1 MMNVY
6 AMINLK
12 TSYKK
17 VTEMKETIIQ
27 FGEGNFLRGF
37 FDYFLD
43 VMNKN
48 GFYDGKAVVIQPR
61 EGGKCALL
69 NTQECRYNLYLRGLE
84 NGEVKQEHHY
94 IESISR
100 CIDPYMNYDAYIS
113 LADNPDFRFIV
124 SNTTEAGITFDDTC
138 SFNDSPCK
146 GFPAKLTQLLY
157 RRYKNGFD
165 GFIFLP
171 CELIDNNGDE
181 LKKCILKYAEY
192 WGLSDGFINWVNKKN
207 TFANTLVDRIV
218 TGYPDDETKD
228 IHPDDK
234 FLDTA
239 EIFHLWVIE
248 GNFED
253 ELPLKET
260 GFNVVWTD
268 DAKPYK
274 KIKVRILNGAHTS
287 LVAGALLSGIETVGE
302 AMNDGVAA
310 AFLNK
315 CMKEEILPT
324 IGANDES
331 ISFANSVYDRFRN
344 PFIHHKW
351 RSIALNSVSKF
362 SVRVLPT
369 LLEYK
374 EQNGKNPKGLTLALA
389 NLIYFYKNDNP
400 DDAETVIETMKKD
413 SIADILKNESL
424 WQADLSDMTETVT
437 EYYNRIDTIG
447 AKETMKWILSE

>member
-1 MMNVY
+1 
-6 AMINLK
+6 
-12 TSYKK
+12 
-17 VTEMKETIIQ
+17 MKETIIQ

-48 GFYDGKAVVIQPR
+48 GLYDGKAVVIQPR
-61 EGGKCALL
+61 EGGKCAVL
-69 NTQECRYNLYLRGLE
+69 NAQNCTYNLYLRGIE
-84 NGEVKQEHHY
+84 NSEIKQEHHL
-94 IESISR
+94 IESISKG
-100 CIDPYMNYDAYIS
+100 IDPYKNYDEYIS
-113 LADNPDFRFIV
+113 LADNPNFRFVV
-124 SNTTEAGITFDDTC
+124 SNTTEAGISFDENCRFD
-138 SFNDSPCK
+138 DSPCK

-157 RRYKNGFD
+157 RRYTNGMD

-171 CELIDNNGDE
+171 CELIDSNGDE
-181 LKKCILKYAEY
+181 LKKCVLKYAEY
-192 WGLSDGFINWVNKKN
+192 WKLSDGFINWINEKN

-218 TGYPDDETKD
+218 TGYPSDKTAKL
-228 IHPDDK
+228 HPDDK

-248 GNFED
+248 GDFED
-253 ELPLKET
+253 KLPLKKA
-260 GFNVVWTD
+260 GFNVIWTD

-302 AMNDGVAA
+302 AMNNEVTYS
-310 AFLNK
+310 FLDR

-324 IGANDES
+324 IGKNDES
-331 ISFANSVYDRFRN
+331 ISFANSVFDRFRN

-374 EQNGKNPKGLTLALA
+374 KKFRVYPKCLTMALA
-389 NLIYFYKNDNP
+389 YLIYFYKNDAP
-400 DDAETVIETMKKD
+400 EDSAQVIKTMKND
-413 SIADILKNESL
+413 GIAEILANTAL
-424 WQADLSDMTETVT
+424 WQADLSDMTEIIT
-437 EYYNRIDTIG
+437 ECYNKLEELG
-447 AKETMKWILSE
+447 AKEAMKWILSE

>member
-1 MMNVY
+1 MR
-6 AMINLK
+6 
-12 TSYKK
+12 
-17 VTEMKETIIQ
+17 ETVIQ

-43 VMNKN
+43 VMNKQ
-48 GFYDGKAVVIQPR
+48 GLYDGKAVVIQPR
-61 EGGKCALL
+61 AGGKCALL
-69 NTQECRYNLYLRGLE
+69 NGQNSKYNLYLRGIE
-84 NGEVKQEHHY
+84 NGAVKCEHHFV
-94 IESISR
+94 ESISR
-100 CIDPYMNYDAYIS
+100 CIDPYKCFEEYMS

-124 SNTTEAGITFDDTC
+124 SNTTEAGIAFDDTDK
-138 SFNDSPCK
+138 FEDMPCK

-157 RRYKNGFD
+157 RRYKKGLG
-165 GFIFLP
+165 GFIILP
-171 CELIDNNGDE
+171 CELIDNNGAE
-181 LKKCILKYAEY
+181 LKECVLKYADLWNLEN
-192 WGLSDGFINWVNKKN
+192 GFADWIESENQ
-207 TFANTLVDRIV
+207 FANTLVDRIV
-218 TGYPDDETKD
+218 TGYPNDETKD

-248 GNFED
+248 GNFEE
-253 ELPLKET
+253 ELPLQKA

-302 AMNDGVAA
+302 AMNDEIAL

-324 IGANDES
+324 IGENEES
-331 ISFANSVYDRFRN
+331 ISFANSVSDRFRN
-344 PFIHHKW
+344 PFIAHKW
-351 RSIALNSVSKF
+351 RSIALNSVSKI

-374 EQNGKNPKGLTLALA
+374 EQNGTYPKGLSLALA
-389 NLIYFYKNDNP
+389 NLIYFYKNDTP
-400 DDAETVIETMKKD
+400 EDAENIISAMKNG
-413 SIADILKNESL
+413 SIAEILADTSL
-424 WQADLSDMTETVT
+424 WQTDLSDMTEIIT
-437 EYYNRIDTIG
+437 EYYNKIDTVG

>member
-1 MMNVY
+1 MR
-6 AMINLK
+6 
-12 TSYKK
+12 
-17 VTEMKETIIQ
+17 ETVIQ

-43 VMNKN
+43 VINKQ
-48 GFYDGKAVVIQPR
+48 GLYDGRAVIVQPR
-61 EGGKCALL
+61 AGGKCALL
-69 NTQECRYNLYLRGLE
+69 NEQDCKYNLYLRGIE
-84 NGEVKQEHHY
+84 NGEIKSEHHF

-100 CIDPYMNYDAYIS
+100 CVDPYINFEAYIA

-124 SNTTEAGITFDDTC
+124 SNTTEAGIKFDDTC
-138 SFNDSPCK
+138 KLDDKPCK
-146 GFPAKLTQLLY
+146 SFPGKLTQLLY
-157 RRYKNGFD
+157 KRYKNGLN
-165 GFIFLP
+165 GFIILP
-171 CELIDNNGDE
+171 CELIDNNGAE
-181 LKKCILKYAEY
+181 LKSCVLKYAEL
-192 WGLSDGFINWVNKKN
+192 WNLESEFIAWLENENHFV
-207 TFANTLVDRIV
+207 NTLVDRIV
-218 TGYPDDETKD
+218 TGYPNDETTN

-248 GNFED
+248 DNFEN
-253 ELPLKET
+253 ELPLKKT

-268 DAKPYK
+268 DVKPYK

-287 LVAGALLSGIETVGE
+287 LVAAALLSGIETVGK
-302 AMNDGVAA
+302 AMNDEITS

-315 CMKEEILPT
+315 CMKDEILPT
-324 IGANDES
+324 IGEDDES
-331 ISFANSVYDRFRN
+331 IAFANSVFDRFRN
-344 PFIHHKW
+344 PFIQHKW

-374 EQNGKNPKGLTLALA
+374 EKNRVYPKCLTLALA

-400 DDAETVIETMKKD
+400 DDAENIVATMKKD
-413 SIADILKNESL
+413 SIADILKNTLL
-424 WQADLSDMTETVT
+424 WQTDLSDMTKTVT
-437 EYYNRIDTIG
+437 EYYNKIDTLG